1 MKAIA
6 SALAA
11 LPRFVW
17 QRVCI
22 AGEWISQLIALPAL
36 PLEEAAQNES
46 GERAQ
51 PDEHL
56 DAVRQVAALLY
67 SDRVPTP
74 DLVGKLSQQE
84 MLWLSA
90 CNQEMLR
97 SIARAKD
104 PELSAHIKG
113 RKSLKGVLIND
124 APTIAEYLRD
134 GEYENAPQNLGRRSN
149 THSQPDRL
157 TIRPGSD
164 LRPFLLAAMLPRTD
178 LKQ

>member
-1 MKAIA
+1 MKSILKAIGR
-6 SALAA
+6 ALAA

-17 QRVCI
+17 QKVCV
-22 AGEWISQLIALPAL
+22 AGEWISQLVALPSVPL
-36 PLEEAAQNES
+36 PEMAENES
-46 GERAQ
+46 IARAQ

-84 MLWLSA
+84 MLWLAA
-90 CNQEMLR
+90 CDQEMLR

-113 RKSLKGVLIND
+113 RKSIKGVLIND
-124 APTIAEYLRD
+124 AETIADYLSE
-134 GEYENAPQNLGRRSN
+134 GEYENAAPEYG
-149 THSQPDRL
+149 T
-157 TIRPGSD
+157 
-164 LRPFLLAAMLPRTD
+164 A
-178 LKQ
+178 LKYA